1 MVRVMAGPQWE
12 VREGPVG
19 REGGE
24 VMRPWVRAVG
34 MRARS
39 VAAVVVLKCIFEVV
53 EMCVDG
59 R

>member
-1 MVRVMAGPQWE
+1 MVRVMAGPQRE

-24 VMRPWVRAVG
+24 VMRPWARTVG

-39 VAAVVVLKCIFEVV
+39 VAVVVVLKCIFEVV
-53 EMCVDG
+53 EMCVVG
-59 R
+59 K